1 MTDAELGAE
10 LYPDAPHVG
19 AWMAHRMH
27 PNKRA
32 VCVRLIE
39 VGREA
44 NLWTA
49 GLGPKPTGAIL
60 CGPKQ
65 IRKVARR

>member
-1 MTDAELGAE
+1 
-10 LYPDAPHVG
+10 
-19 AWMAHRMH
+19 MH

-32 VCVRLIE
+32 VMVRLIE

-49 GLGPKPTGAIL
+49 GLGPKPAGAIL

-65 IRKVARR
+65 IRKAGTR